1 MNHTSST
8 ESFHLGK
15 EGYSL
20 DLTTEAAKILAM
32 LSQDKDMT
40 AIICSILV
48 VALTSW
54 YLASQRSQYPLINPR
69 GAFQF
74 THGKVKQHFIH
85 NGRQLLEYGL
95 KKHNGRPFRIM
106 TDHGMMTV
114 LNPKY
119 TDELRNIPQLN
130 HARAIAK
137 FVNSHL
143 PGYEPFHTFG
153 YGGDIIQ
160 DVIKLKVT
168 PALGQL
174 THALSEETSFMLK
187 SSWTDNTDWHKI
199 HVHSNLLRAVAQV
212 SSRVFL
218 GDKLCRDPELL
229 RITTTYTHSLTMTV
243 GKLNAWPAVLR
254 RIVQRFLPHTRELQ
268 QSVKDAQVLI
278 GGLVKEREAMRA
290 KGDSTEYA
298 DVLEWLPQI
307 AKGRSYD
314 PALVQLALSFVA
326 IHTTADMVGQLL
338 FDLIQH
344 PQYVQQ
350 LRDEIISVLQEGGW
364 KKNSLYN
371 MKRLDSFMKESL
383 RIRPINQTTIQRIA
397 EVPITLSDGT
407 KISQNT
413 LSIVPLVRHWD
424 PEYYQ
429 DPNTFDAFRFYNA
442 RQEEGKE
449 NKSQFVSTSPEYLS
463 FGHGL
468 HACPGRFFASN
479 EIKII
484 MCHIL
489 LKYEWRLVE
498 GAKSPQTLKHGFSL
512 VADPFSCL
520 EIRRRQEEVN
530 IDIL

>member
-1 MNHTSST
+1 M
-8 ESFHLGK
+8 
-15 EGYSL
+15 
-20 DLTTEAAKILAM
+20 EAAKILTL
-32 LSQDKDMT
+32 LSQEKNAT
-40 AIICSILV
+40 SLISCIIV
-48 VALTSW
+48 VGLTIW
-54 YLASQRSQYPLINPR
+54 YFSGDRSQYPLINPR

-74 THGKVKQHFIH
+74 THGKVKQHFIR
-85 NGRQLLEYGL
+85 NGRQLLDSGL
-95 KKHNGRPFRIM
+95 EKYNGRPFRVM

-114 LNPKY
+114 LHPKY

-187 SSWTDNTDWHKI
+187 SSWTDNKDWHKI
-199 HVHSNLLRAVAQV
+199 HVHSKLLRDVAQV

-229 RITTTYTHSLTMTV
+229 RITTSYTHSLTMTV
-243 GKLNAWPAVLR
+243 GKLNAWPTVLR
-254 RIVQRFLPHTRELQ
+254 PIVQRFLPHTRELQ
-268 QSVKDAQVLI
+268 QAVKDAQALI
-278 GGLVKEREAMRA
+278 GGLVKERNASKAM
-290 KGDSTEYA
+290 GDSTEYA

-338 FDLIQH
+338 FDLT
-344 PQYVQQ
+344 QYPEYIKH

-397 EVPITLSDGT
+397 EIPITLSDGT

-424 PEYYQ
+424 AEYYE
-429 DPNTFDAFRFYNA
+429 DPNTFDGLRFYKA

-449 NKSQFVSTSPEYLS
+449 NRSQFVSTSPEFLS

-489 LKYEWRLVE
+489 LKYEWRLVK
-498 GAKSPQTLKHGFSL
+498 GAKAPQVLKHGFSL

-520 EIRRRQEEVN
+520 DIRRREEEVN